1 MDFVRIFLVGSLESC
16 RVLLEKHDVPE
27 FQRRRFSTGFS
38 TGYSTGKMGFQL
50 VCNWQG
56 SKRVSAPE
64 SAVSTGVCRRRRGL
78 PSSLASAV
86 GPGVCRRSRGLPPAL
101 AFAVVLGVCRGL
113 PSVPGSAVGAGVY
126 RRPWRLPS
134 APGSAVG
141 SGVCRRPR
149 AIGTGVCRRPRGLPS
164 GPRSPRS
171 GRSLVSLAPEWRSK
185 PLVIAESTS
194 GRNRSNDGQK
204 RARGDFLR

>member
-1 MDFVRIFLVGSLESC
+1 M
-16 RVLLEKHDVPE
+16 
-27 FQRRRFSTGFS
+27 
-38 TGYSTGKMGFQL
+38 QL
-50 VCNWQG
+50 ARLQ
-56 SKRVSAPE
+56 K
-64 SAVSTGVCRRRRGL
+64 GVCPRVCRQHRGL
-78 PSSLASAV
+78 PSA
-86 GPGVCRRSRGLPPAL
+86 PGS
-101 AFAVVLGVCRGL
+101 AVVLGVCRRPWGL

-141 SGVCRRPR
+141 PGVCRRPR
-149 AIGTGVCRRPRGLPS
+149 AIGTGVCRRPRVLPS
-164 GPRSPRS
+164 GPRSPGS

-204 RARGDFLR
+204 RARGAFSDGRFLALGGRGVRCVRNKRSS